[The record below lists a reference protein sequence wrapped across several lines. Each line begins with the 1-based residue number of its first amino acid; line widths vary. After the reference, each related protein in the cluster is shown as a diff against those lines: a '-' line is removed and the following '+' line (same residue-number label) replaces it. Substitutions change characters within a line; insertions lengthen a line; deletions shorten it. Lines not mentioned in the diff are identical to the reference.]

1 MNANLRIMAIYDLT
15 KQQVVDYLADFEEK
29 LPNIGVLFYQASY
42 DFNPKDHQ
50 SLSLEAK
57 RIIRFLGVNDHTIRI
72 DYEDLSERRASG
84 IAHLE
89 GLAQK
94 VFHIT
99 IDARILQDKLT
110 TLRVLSHEICHLFLK
125 LKGIFTGFE
134 KIDEASAEL
143 CTCFMG
149 LGLLTLNGYKESSG
163 YLNLEDF
170 CHAFCVVYRSRGM
183 SDEEIKRIVPQHCKY
198 WVDIILHDMTELQ
211 STSMRELVITSQIS
225 DYNFR
230 RRVKILQL
238 LLDNMPEIKEKH
250 NLQDGM
256 FKNRQTQLKDGK
268 HPIQEMLLRET
279 IVGYNLSDHRLD
291 KCCEEMD
298 KLIDFMCSTMK
309 IDIEKVSEGITKSI
323 TCPSCGHIS
332 EKKRVNDLSVLKCP
346 HCHHLF
352 AWDGSPVN
360 IPMTKETVI
369 NDNDTFWDRL
379 RHFGKK

>member
-1 MNANLRIMAIYDLT
+1 MNANSRIMAIYDLT

-29 LPNIGVLFYQASY
+29 LPNVGVVFYQASY

-57 RIIRFLGVNDHTIRI
+57 RIIHFLGINDHAIRI

-89 GLAQK
+89 GLAK
-94 VFHIT
+94 KLFHIT
-99 IDARILQDKLT
+99 IDPRILQDKLT

-346 HCHHLF
+346 NCHHLF